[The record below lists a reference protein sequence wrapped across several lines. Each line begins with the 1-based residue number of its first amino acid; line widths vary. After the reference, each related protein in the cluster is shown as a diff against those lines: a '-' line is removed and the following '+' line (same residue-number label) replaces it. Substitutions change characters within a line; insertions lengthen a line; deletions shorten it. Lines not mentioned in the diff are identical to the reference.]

1 MQVRS
6 VTQSPAMLNPVAT
19 APGSVFFDPQ
29 WKGHDLIRKAV
40 DLRPVDRERS
50 FLFTIY
56 YLRFTIARFTICSME
71 EREEF
76 LTARQLAKVLQVS
89 ESTVRR
95 LARKRR
101 IPSVRVTPHI
111 IRFHLDA
118 VREALDVPRRRI
130 RHGEFT
136 EPVDDSQLSFD
147 DLLAL
152 S

>member
-1 MQVRS
+1 
-6 VTQSPAMLNPVAT
+6 
-19 APGSVFFDPQ
+19 
-29 WKGHDLIRKAV
+29 
-40 DLRPVDRERS
+40 
-50 FLFTIY
+50 
-56 YLRFTIARFTICSME
+56 ME

-101 IPSVRVTPHI
+101 IPSVRVTPRI

-118 VREALDVPRRRI
+118 VRLALDVPRNRI
-130 RHGEFT
+130 NQTEFT
-136 EPVDDSQLSFD
+136 ERVDDAQLAFD
-147 DLLAL
+147 DFLL

>member
-1 MQVRS
+1 MV
-6 VTQSPAMLNPVAT
+6 L
-19 APGSVFFDPQ
+19 
-29 WKGHDLIRKAV
+29 L
-40 DLRPVDRERS
+40 
-50 FLFTIY
+50 
-56 YLRFTIARFTICSME
+56 YLRFTIHDLLSQAME

-118 VREALDVPRRRI
+118 VREALDVPRSKI
-130 RHGEFT
+130 RHGEFST
-136 EPVDDSQLSFD
+136 PVDDAQLSFE
-147 DLLAL
+147 DLTVLT
-152 S
+152 

>member
-1 MQVRS
+1 
-6 VTQSPAMLNPVAT
+6 
-19 APGSVFFDPQ
+19 
-29 WKGHDLIRKAV
+29 
-40 DLRPVDRERS
+40 
-50 FLFTIY
+50 
-56 YLRFTIARFTICSME
+56 ME

-118 VREALDVPRRRI
+118 VREALDVPRQEFVMASSPNRSTI
-130 RHGEFT
+130 RSCRLT
-136 EPVDDSQLSFD
+136 ICWC
-147 DLLAL
+147 
-152 S
+152 